1 MGQTSKIRAARR
13 NAQSVLLLFTSVILV
28 SGMSCVKPA
37 RSGALIE
44 AYGKA
49 DCVMPIIAPWVVS
62 PPTRGWDATVTIP
75 GGSKATIKGAQMVSG
90 RIEVRYEADG
100 QLQTAAKPGDYVYPS
115 DVRLNAALGRLYV
128 KASGLAAGIWHET
141 WLYEYDLQKRKQLT
155 KRRVDPAVLQPEC
168 ELKK

>member
-1 MGQTSKIRAARR
+1 MRQTGAI
-13 NAQSVLLLFTSVILV
+13 
-28 SGMSCVKPA
+28 G
-37 RSGALIE
+37 GALID
-44 AYGKA
+44 AYRKA
-49 DCVMPIIAPWVVS
+49 DCVVPVIVPDVG

-75 GGSKATIKGAQMVSG
+75 GGSKTTIKGAQMVGG
-90 RIEVRYEADG
+90 RIEVRYDVDG
-100 QLQTAAKPGDYVYPS
+100 QLQTAAKPGDYIYPS

-155 KRRVDPAVLQPEC
+155 KRRVDPGVLPPEC